1 MRRGKDESRSREIKQ
16 KAVPCPAQT
25 KEYCDMFHLINKGNG
40 KEAMYEMAEKSRSH
54 NWAPVAHVQ
63 HGDEQ
68 CVCHR

>member
-1 MRRGKDESRSREIKQ
+1 
-16 KAVPCPAQT
+16 
-25 KEYCDMFHLINKGNG
+25 MFHLIDKGNG